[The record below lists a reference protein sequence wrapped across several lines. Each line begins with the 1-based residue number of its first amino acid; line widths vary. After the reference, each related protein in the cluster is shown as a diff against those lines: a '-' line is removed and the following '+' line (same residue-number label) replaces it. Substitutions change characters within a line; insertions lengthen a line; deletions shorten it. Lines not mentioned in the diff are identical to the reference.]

1 MRLPIILAIASL
13 GLTGCPAAPKPPPK
27 LPNTALIAGVYE
39 RHKPD
44 GETAIRFDPNGAYRI
59 AKTRMQ
65 FDVEP
70 PVGTGTYKIDG
81 EQLTLTADKG
91 QCAETPGTREGVYK
105 VVLSKIGIRFTKV
118 TDSCERRSAYDG
130 QTWWRVN

>member
-1 MRLPIILAIASL
+1 VRLTLLVPLALAL
-13 GLTGCPAAPKPPPK
+13 GGCPAAQRPPPKPP
-27 LPNTALIAGVYE
+27 NTTLIVGIYE

-44 GETAIRFDPNGAYRI
+44 GETAIRFDPGGTYRV

-70 PVGTGTYKIDG
+70 PVATGTYQLDG
-81 EQLTLTADKG
+81 DQLTLTADHG
-91 QCAETPGTREGVYK
+91 QCADSAGAREGVYR
-105 VVLSKIGIRFTKV
+105 VVLSKIGVRFTKV
-118 TDSCERRSAYDG
+118 TDGCERRSAYDG

>member
-1 MRLPIILAIASL
+1 MRFPIL
-13 GLTGCPAAPKPPPK
+13 LTLLVVAGCPEPQRQPPK
-27 LPNTALIAGVYE
+27 RPNTELITGIYE

-44 GETAIRFDPNGAYRI
+44 GDTAIRFDPDGNYRI

-70 PVGTGTYKIDG
+70 PVGTGTYKVDG
-81 EQLTLTADKG
+81 DQLMLSADKG
-91 QCAETPGTREGVYK
+91 QCAETAGTKAGTYK
-105 VVLSKIGIRFTKV
+105 IVLSKIGVRFTKV
-118 TDSCERRSAYDG
+118 SDTCERRSAYDG

>member
-1 MRLPIILAIASL
+1 MKPMSILALAVL
-13 GLTGCPAAPKPPPK
+13 AGCPGPEQQPPK
-27 LPNTALIAGVYE
+27 RPNTDLISGVYE

-44 GETAIRFDPNGAYRI
+44 GETAIRFDANGSYRI
-59 AKTRMQ
+59 AHNRFQ

-81 EQLTLTADKG
+81 DQLTLTADKG
-91 QCAETPGTREGVYK
+91 QCAEAPGTKQGTYK

-118 TDSCERRSAYDG
+118 SDTCERRSAYDG
-130 QTWWRVN
+130 QTWWRVD

>member
-1 MRLPIILAIASL
+1 MRRLAVAAL
-13 GLTGCPAAPKPPPK
+13 MLAGCPGSQQQPPK
-27 LPNTALIAGVYE
+27 RPNADLIAGIYE

-44 GETAIRFDPNGAYRI
+44 GDTAIRFEPNGAYRI

-70 PVGTGTYKIDG
+70 PVGTSTYKIEGDT
-81 EQLTLTADKG
+81 LTLTADKG
-91 QCAETPGTREGVYK
+91 QCAEAAGTKRGTYK
-105 VVLSKIGIRFTKV
+105 IVLSKIGVRFSKV
-118 TDSCERRSAYDG
+118 TDACERRSAYDG

>member
-1 MRLPIILAIASL
+1 VRLSVPVTLALSL
-13 GLTGCPAAPKPPPK
+13 AACPAPPRQPPK
-27 LPNTALIAGVYE
+27 RPNSELISGVYE

-44 GETAIRFDPNGAYRI
+44 GETAIRFDSGSSYRL

-70 PVGTGTYKIDG
+70 ALGTGTFKLEGD
-81 EQLTLTADKG
+81 QLTFTADKG
-91 QCAETPGTREGVYK
+91 MCAEAAGTKEGVYK
-105 VVLSKIGIRFTKV
+105 IVLSKIGIRFTKV
-118 TDSCERRSAYDG
+118 SDTCERRSAIDG